1 MNYELNIKNYSTNDL
16 INFFNL
22 PDKFTKTDLINN
34 LESVRTKIL
43 NTNGH
48 ELDNSFK
55 NDFSLFLQ
63 NSQDILNPFI
73 FNEEPII
80 PQYSTSHPETI
91 NRNPIN
97 FSNPTNTFNTNVARG
112 DLNVLQKRTTKKL
125 LAFNSIFGTQNLRTV
140 TTTTNNITNVDF
152 TIPYK
157 LKQVVSAK
165 LVSLDI
171 PQNTIYFFNN
181 VTKTNR
187 FYITENNTN
196 ISGLVIIPEGI
207 YSSIEMVTALQTTI
221 NTIIGNANFVVKIDL
236 INNKTIISNT
246 VNTFQLEFVMADTN
260 PNMYKNIGWLL
271 GYRQSKYLGEKSY
284 TSEGIFN
291 NNLYD
296 YLYFVFNDFT
306 MSFTSNMIL
315 ILQNSYIDNN
325 IMGKIEYNNTNSD
338 NNLYIKR
345 DYFGTVDINKIQIQL
360 LTKYGDLIDMNN
372 MNFSFIMEFEMI
384 YDI

>member
-207 YSSIEMVTALQTTI
+207 YSSIEMVTALQTAI

-236 INNKTIISNT
+236 INNKTTISNT
-246 VNTFQLEFVMADTN
+246 VNTFQLEFVMVDTN